1 MVYEFGPFRLEAA
14 ERRLRRDARVVPLT
28 PKAFDTLRV
37 LVMNAGR
44 AVGKDELMEAIWP
57 DAAVEEATLAQNVF
71 AVRKALGETP
81 YIETVPKFGYRFI
94 GAVRGVHGEP
104 QKILIAVLPFENLG
118 PDGEE
123 YFSDG
128 LTEEMITQLGRLNPA
143 LLGVIARTSV
153 ILLRTAFEQEVAAL
167 PYIGIDPR
175 LDPLREDP
183 RFGNLLNRV
192 GLNLST

>member
-1 MVYEFGPFRLEAA
+1 
-14 ERRLRRDARVVPLT
+14 
-28 PKAFDTLRV
+28 
-37 LVMNAGR
+37 
-44 AVGKDELMEAIWP
+44 
-57 DAAVEEATLAQNVF
+57 
-71 AVRKALGETP
+71 
-81 YIETVPKFGYRFI
+81 
-94 GAVRGVHGEP
+94 
-104 QKILIAVLPFENLG
+104 
-118 PDGEE
+118 
-123 YFSDG
+123 
-128 LTEEMITQLGRLNPA
+128 MITQLGRLNPA